1 MTADPKKYLLNRR
14 RLLLG
19 SAQLALGLCLVSP
32 AQVLAKYTSTVPVLR
47 DDKKHSPRQ
56 NRPITLVNTHTQE
69 EFQLRYSG
77 KSCPP
82 AIRRSLYSF
91 LRDYRTGD
99 VHPIDFRLMDILYT
113 IQRETGSKGIYEVIS
128 GYRSPR
134 SNALLRNRSRGVA
147 KNSLHLKGQ
156 AIDVR
161 LTDLPT
167 RELRNVA
174 ISLKAGGVGYY
185 AQSDFVHID
194 TGKVR
199 SW

>member
-1 MTADPKKYLLNRR
+1 MTNDKNAHLMNRR
-14 RLLLG
+14 RFLIT
-19 SAQLALGLCLVSP
+19 STQVALGLCLVTP
-32 AQVLAKYTSTVPVLR
+32 GELIAKYTPSVPVLQAN
-47 DDKKHSPRQ
+47 KKRQ
-56 NRPITLVNTHTQE
+56 PKPITLVNTHTQE
-69 EFQLRYSG
+69 EFQLRYFG

-82 AIRRSLYSF
+82 TVKRNLYSF

-99 VHPIDFRLMDILYT
+99 VHPIDFRLMDILYA

-134 SNALLRNRSRGVA
+134 TNTLLRGKSDGVA

-156 AIDVR
+156 AIDIR
-161 LTDLPT
+161 LSDLPT
-167 RELRNVA
+167 RQLRDVA
-174 ISLKAGGVGYY
+174 MSLKAGGVGYY

-199 SW
+199 AW